1 MDKLIFDWTLKDMT
15 ARTFLIG
22 FNKESVGQLSFNDMW
37 TFNASYETGSSAI
50 RFVETGFFRQRL
62 SVKRQ
67 QKEIGTIDLKFFGTT
82 TFTLEDRR
90 VFTLTTNIFGRNMKW
105 KNAQGDIVVE
115 LNQPTLRDLGRGTIL
130 TDARLDKEAT
140 DLLSASGLYINNL
153 TSKRIGRFIPI
164 LLILMGGLRLF

>member
-1 MDKLIFDWTLKDMT
+1 MDKLTFDWRLKDMT

-22 FNKESVGQLSFNDMW
+22 FNKEPVGQLSFNDMW

-140 DLLSASGLYINNL
+140 DLLSASGLYISNL